1 MIEARDLTMH
11 YGSVVALRQA
21 SFEVKKGEVV
31 GLLGPN
37 GAGKSTTMKILTT
50 FLHPTAGTAVI
61 GGHSILENPIAVRRL
76 IGYLPEVLPLYMN
89 MEVAEYLDF
98 VGRARGLAGSQLK
111 SRTDWVLDHCGLRP
125 MYRRTI
131 RELSKG
137 YKQRTGIAQAL
148 IHDPDVVILDEP
160 TSGLDPH
167 QILEI
172 RSLIRNL
179 ASIKTVIL
187 STHILQEAEAMAD
200 RIIIINRG
208 NIVGQGTLG
217 ELRDQAHETSRVR
230 VAVVVASASEAASAF
245 ASLDGVQECRATG
258 ETGGV
263 ASFTLVCRKADE
275 TVRKA
280 GELAIKKNWPLA
292 QLTTAP
298 YSLEETFL
306 ALTES
311 DASATKKVQGGAA

>member
-1 MIEARDLTMH
+1 MIEAQDLTMH
-11 YGSVVALRQA
+11 YGSVVALNKA
-21 SFEVKKGEVV
+21 SFRVAKGEVV

-50 FLHPTAGTAVI
+50 FLYPTAGNAVI
-61 GGHSILENPIAVRRL
+61 GGHSILENPIEVRKL

-98 VGRARGLAGSQLK
+98 VGRARGLGGLK
-111 SRTDWVLDHCGLRP
+111 LKERTEWVLDHCGLRP
-125 MYRRTI
+125 MFRRTI

-148 IHDPDVVILDEP
+148 IHDPEIVILDEP

-172 RSLIRNL
+172 RALIRNL
-179 ASIKTVIL
+179 ANLKTVIL

-208 NIVGQGTLG
+208 QLVGQGTIG
-217 ELRDQAHETSRVR
+217 ELRQQASETTRVR
-230 VAVVVASASEAASAF
+230 VGLCLDKSEAESALK
-245 ASLDGVQECRATG
+245 SIDGVTG
-258 ETGGV
+258 CDVVNEKEG
-263 ASFTLVCRKADE
+263 ASFFTLTGKDGGQMIKE
-275 TVRKA
+275 I
-280 GELAIKKNWPLA
+280 GNLALQKNWQIA
-292 QLTTAP
+292 QLAEAP
-298 YSLEETFL
+298 YTLEETFL

-311 DASATKKVQGGAA
+311 DATKVKGGAA

>member
-1 MIEARDLTMH
+1 VIEAQDLTMH
-11 YGSVVALRQA
+11 YGSVVALNQA
-21 SFEVKKGEVV
+21 SFRVAKGEVV

-50 FLHPTAGTAVI
+50 FLYPTAGNAII
-61 GGHSILENPIAVRRL
+61 GGHSILEEQIAVRKL

-98 VGRARGLAGSQLK
+98 VGRARGLRGHQLK
-111 SRTDWVLDHCGLRP
+111 ERTEWVLDHCGLRP

-148 IHDPDVVILDEP
+148 IHDPEIVILDEP

-167 QILEI
+167 QIQEI
-172 RSLIRNL
+172 RALIRTL
-179 ASIKTVIL
+179 AHHKTVIL

-208 NIVGQGTLG
+208 KLVGQGTID
-217 ELRDQAHETSRVR
+217 ELREQASETTRVR
-230 VAVVVASASEAASAF
+230 VGLCLPKTEAANALKSVTGVSACD
-245 ASLDGVQECRATG
+245 AICEKDG
-258 ETGGV
+258 
-263 ASFTLVCRKADE
+263 SSFFTLTGKDG
-275 TVRKA
+275 
-280 GELAIKKNWPLA
+280 GEIIKQIGSLALQKNWQVA
-292 QLTTAP
+292 QLTEAP
-298 YSLEETFL
+298 YTLEETFL

-311 DASATKKVQGGAA
+311 DVAKVKGGAA